1 MIIPIGHES
10 DTVRRL
16 PWITFVIMAICLL
29 VHISVSSQVDKL
41 ERELELAARQYLEYF
56 FTHPYLELDPEI
68 KELLYRGRGEKVLE
82 PLMDMFQSGTPDEYL
97 RRQQQQELDQL
108 ARRLK
113 DKLNNYPFKKWGF
126 IPAKK
131 TLIGLIT
138 HMFLHGDWLHLLG
151 NLFFLYLTGPFIE
164 DVWGRPIYIVFY
176 LIVGAFSALMFAAH
190 YPHFNGPLIG
200 ASGAISG
207 VMGAFLIRYWKIK
220 IKFFYIFTVLIRGT
234 FEAPAWLM
242 LPLWLGLELLNARTM
257 DAVDPQGG
265 GGVAHW
271 AHIWGFAFGAIVGIG
286 MKLARVEEKYVH
298 PKIES
303 LMTYVNENLQLH
315 EDAVQLRMAGQVDEA
330 YNLLLGAVQNDPT
343 YQDNV
348 EALWDTG
355 QMLGR
360 EPEAARFLIR
370 LMENEIRNN
379 QYDAAL
385 HHYRQLKEKIPD
397 PQIGSQSKI
406 TLMECLCQRAEPGEA
421 KELAQELLKTIDLN
435 SPPGLLLR
443 FAAAAMQLSLPVA
456 RQAVELCLRHP
467 DIPADRKEAL
477 KAEISELQAEPLQ
490 PKKTA
495 APDRSLRVL
504 KGVPTGIEGENIGL
518 EVEGMGRKVL
528 PLGQVKLVS
537 VIKIAPPSERAFLLI
552 DLVLDDPASSN
563 KNNIRVIRLSSQTF
577 SAKKFVPTA
586 QGPLEAFRVFISA
599 LLKRSGALPY
609 PDSESAQ
616 LKQLHSF
623 PGEKAYEESILTS
636 QMPLIV
642 TRE

>member
-16 PWITFVIMAICLL
+16 PWITFGIMAICLL
-29 VHISVSSQVDKL
+29 VHISISRQVDKL
-41 ERELELAARQYLEYF
+41 DRELELAARQYLEYY

-68 KELLYRGRGEKVLE
+68 KELLYQGRGEEVLE
-82 PLMDMFQSGTPDEYL
+82 PLVDLFQSGTPDEYL
-97 RRQQQQELDQL
+97 RRQQQEELDQL
-108 ARRLK
+108 AQRFK
-113 DKLNNYPFKKWGF
+113 EKLHNYPFKKWGF

-131 TLIGLIT
+131 TLTGLIT

-220 IKFFYIFTVLIRGT
+220 IKFFYIFTLLIRGT
-234 FEAPAWLM
+234 FEAPAWLI
-242 LPLWLGLELLNARTM
+242 LPLWLALEILNARTM
-257 DAVDPQGG
+257 DAINPQGG

-286 MKLARVEEKYVH
+286 MKLARIEEKYVH

-303 LMTYVNENLQLH
+303 QITYVNENLQLH

-330 YNLLLGAVQNDPT
+330 YNLLLGAVQNNPT

-355 QMLGR
+355 KMLGR
-360 EPEAARFLIR
+360 EPEAAHFLIR

-385 HHYRQLKEKIPD
+385 HHYRQLKEKIPH
-397 PQIGSQSKI
+397 PQISSQSKI
-406 TLMECLCQRAEPGEA
+406 TLMECLCQRAKLEEA
-421 KELAQELLKTIDLN
+421 GELANELLETIDPN

-443 FAAAAMQLSLPVA
+443 FAAAAMQVSLPIA

-477 KAEISELQAEPLQ
+477 KAEIFELQAEPVQ
-490 PKKTA
+490 PEKA
-495 APDRSLRVL
+495 AVPNRTLRVL
-504 KGVPTGIEGENIGL
+504 KGIPTGIKGENIGL
-518 EVEGMGRKVL
+518 EVEGMGHKVL
-528 PLGQVKLVS
+528 PLSQVKLVS

-552 DLVLDDPASSN
+552 DLVLDDPAASS
-563 KNNIRVIRLSSQTF
+563 KNSIRVIRLSSRTF
-577 SAKKFVPTA
+577 SAKKFVPAA
-586 QGPLEAFRVFISA
+586 QSPLEAFRVFISA
-599 LLKRSGALPY
+599 LLKRSAARPY
-609 PDSESAQ
+609 PDSESTQ
-616 LKQLHSF
+616 LKRLHSF
-623 PGEKAYEESILTS
+623 PTERAYEESILAAQS
-636 QMPLIV
+636 SLII